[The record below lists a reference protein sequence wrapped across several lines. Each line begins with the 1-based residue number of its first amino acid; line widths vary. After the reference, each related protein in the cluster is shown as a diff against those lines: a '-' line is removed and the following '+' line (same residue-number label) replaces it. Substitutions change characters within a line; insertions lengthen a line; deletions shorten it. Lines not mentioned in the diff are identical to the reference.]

1 MIRFPA
7 IRFPVIRLPVVRIP
21 ATLVRLARGKGPL
34 LGLIAILVLLVWTA
48 AARNDESAPAQPTEV
63 LEAVRLPPRPPPG
76 QDVLTLRQD
85 LSALLNTPSLRRA
98 EWSVLVVSLQEGDT
112 LFAQDETR
120 SLVPAS
126 NMKIATTAAAL
137 HFLGPL
143 FRYQTFVFADGPIEN
158 GVLRGDLILYGTGD
172 PGISDRFYRNR
183 TDVFESFANQIAEA
197 GITRIEGAVIGDAT
211 YFSGPELGPE
221 WDPRDLN
228 EWFAASVSALSFNEN
243 IVTLQILPSARLG
256 FPPRIET
263 IPFGFPLDVSNLAE
277 TVEGRPRPNLWL
289 DRVEPTAQI
298 RVDGEIRQGGPDIWR
313 RLTVPDAAFFA
324 ARALREVLISN
335 GMGVRAPERAIHVAA
350 ESRITGRESWAPV
363 VIDGDEPQLLAYH
376 TSPELLE
383 YLTVVNHESHNLF
396 AETIIKTIGRIA
408 TGEGS
413 FEAGARAVRSF
424 ATREAGVDSDQI
436 MAVDGSGLSKSN
448 RTSAG
453 ALVGLLLHVAS
464 SDNWDA
470 FVSTLPEAGRRSLR
484 RMYGTRAARNLRA
497 KTGTIDGVS
506 ALTGIVTTRD
516 GETLLFSILSNELRS
531 TGAAKRVEDRIGAR
545 LAEFRRDV
553 VPAPHPASQ
562 GDSARDVG
570 RGVGLGQSLPRADRS
585 LLRSSTP
592 DIVANVLSAVP

>member
-1 MIRFPA
+1 MRFPP
-7 IRFPVIRLPVVRIP
+7 IRFPVIRFPGIHFSRIRFS
-21 ATLVRLARGKGPL
+21 AILKFGTLLHGARRKAVFLGLVAL
-34 LGLIAILVLLVWTA
+34 LGLSVWTA
-48 AARNDESAPAQPTEV
+48 VARNDEPVPPPIAIPEAAPP
-63 LEAVRLPPRPPPG
+63 PPRPPPS
-76 QDVLTLRQD
+76 QAVLTLRRD
-85 LSALLNTPSLRRA
+85 LSALLSTPSLRTA
-98 EWSVLVVSLQEGDT
+98 EWSVLVVSLEEGDT
-112 LFAQDETR
+112 LFAKDEAR
-120 SLVPAS
+120 FLAPAS

-137 HFLGPL
+137 HFLGPA
-143 FRYQTFVFADGPIEN
+143 FRYQTFVFADGPIES

-183 TDVFESFANQIAEA
+183 TDVFEAFADQIAEA
-197 GITRIEGAVIGDAT
+197 GITRIEGAVVGDAT

-243 IVTLQILPSARLG
+243 IVTLQIRPSARLG

-263 IPFGFPLDVSNLAE
+263 IPFGFPLDVSNRAE
-277 TVEGRPRPNLWL
+277 TVQGRPRPNLWL

-313 RLTVPDAAFFA
+313 RLTVPDPALFA

-335 GMGVRAPERAIHVAA
+335 GIGVRAPERAVHVAA
-350 ESRITGRESWAPV
+350 KSRITGRESWAPGL
-363 VIDGDEPQLLAYH
+363 IDGDEPQLLAQH
-376 TSPELLE
+376 TSPKLLQ

-396 AETIIKTIGRIA
+396 AETIIKTIGKIA

-413 FEAGARAVRSF
+413 FEGGARAVQSF
-424 ATREAGVDSDQI
+424 ATKQAGIEDDQI
-436 MAVDGSGLSKSN
+436 IAVDGSGLSKSN

-453 ALVGLLLHVAS
+453 ALVALLLHVAAS
-464 SDNWDA
+464 NNWDA
-470 FVSTLPEAGRRSLR
+470 FISTLPEAGRSLR

-516 GETLLFSILSNELRS
+516 GETLIFSILSNELRS

-545 LAEFRRDV
+545 LADFRRDA
-553 VPAPHPASQ
+553 APTS
-562 GDSARDVG
+562 
-570 RGVGLGQSLPRADRS
+570 
-585 LLRSSTP
+585 
-592 DIVANVLSAVP
+592 

>member
-1 MIRFPA
+1 MISFPRA
-7 IRFPVIRLPVVRIP
+7 RIP
-21 ATLVRLARGKGPL
+21 EIVAHADRFYGPL
-34 LGLIAILVLLVWTA
+34 LGLLTMLVLVVWIATA
-48 AARNDESAPAQPTEV
+48 WNGEPVPVQPIEV
-63 LEAVRLPPRPPPG
+63 LEAVRPPSRPPPG
-76 QDVLTLRQD
+76 QDVLALRQD
-85 LSALLNTPSLRRA
+85 LSALLNTPSLQRA
-98 EWSVLVVSLQEGDT
+98 EWSVLVVSLEEGDT
-112 LFAQDETR
+112 LFARDENR
-120 SLVPAS
+120 LLAPAS

-143 FRYQTFVFADGPIEN
+143 FRYETFVFADGPIEN

-183 TDVFESFANQIAEA
+183 NEVFEAFASQLADA
-197 GITRIEGAVIGDAT
+197 GITRIEGAVVGDAT

-277 TVEGRPRPNLWL
+277 TVVGRPRPNLWL
-289 DRVEPTAQI
+289 DRIEPTAQI

-313 RLTVPDAAFFA
+313 RLTVPDPALFA
-324 ARALREVLISN
+324 ARALREVLISE
-335 GMGVRAPERAIHVAA
+335 GIGVRAPERAVHVAA
-350 ESRITGRESWAPV
+350 ESRITGRESWAPGL
-363 VIDGDEPQLLAYH
+363 IDGDEPQLLARH

-383 YLTVVNHESHNLF
+383 YLTVVNHDSHNLL
-396 AETIIKTIGRIA
+396 AETIIKTIGRVA
-408 TGEGS
+408 SGEGS
-413 FEAGARAVRSF
+413 FEGGARAVQSF
-424 ATREAGVDSDQI
+424 AIREAGIESDQI
-436 MAVDGSGLSKSN
+436 KAVDGSGLSESN

-453 ALVGLLLHVAS
+453 ALVGLLLHVAQ

-506 ALTGIVTTRD
+506 ALTGIVTTQD
-516 GETLLFSILSNELRS
+516 SETLMFSILSNQLRS

-545 LAEFRRDV
+545 LADFRRSV
-553 VPAPHPASQ
+553 APAP
-562 GDSARDVG
+562 
-570 RGVGLGQSLPRADRS
+570 
-585 LLRSSTP
+585 
-592 DIVANVLSAVP
+592 

>member
-1 MIRFPA
+1 M
-7 IRFPVIRLPVVRIP
+7 
-21 ATLVRLARGKGPL
+21 ARARRPFG
-34 LGLIAILVLLVWTA
+34 GLIAGLVLLLWTSQA
-48 AARNDESAPAQPTEV
+48 WEDESVPPQPTEV
-63 LEAVRLPPRPPPG
+63 PETVRPQLRAPPS

-85 LSALLNTPSLRRA
+85 LSALLNTQSLRRA
-98 EWSVLVVSLQEGDT
+98 EWSVLVVSLEEGDT
-112 LFAQDETR
+112 LFALDENR
-120 SLVPAS
+120 FLAPAS

-137 HFLGPL
+137 HFLGPF

-183 TDVFESFANQIAEA
+183 TDVFEAFADQIAEA
-197 GITRIEGAVIGDAT
+197 GITRIEGAVVGDAT

-263 IPFGFPLDVSNLAE
+263 IPFGFPLDVSNQAE
-277 TVEGRPRPNLWL
+277 TVAGRPRPNLWL
-289 DRVEPTAQI
+289 DRVEPTAPI

-313 RLTVPDAAFFA
+313 RLTVPDPAFFA
-324 ARALREVLISN
+324 ARVLREVLISN
-335 GMGVRAPERAIHVAA
+335 GIGVRAPERAVHAPA
-350 ESRITGRESWAPV
+350 ESRITGRESWAPGLG
-363 VIDGDEPQLLAYH
+363 DRDEPELLAHH

-396 AETIIKTIGRIA
+396 AETIIKTMGKVT

-413 FEAGARAVRSF
+413 FEGGASAVRSF
-424 ATREAGVDSDQI
+424 VTGEAGIDGDQI
-436 MAVDGSGLSKSN
+436 LAVDGSGLSKGN

-453 ALVGLLLHVAS
+453 ALVGLLLHVAA

-545 LAEFRRDV
+545 LADF
-553 VPAPHPASQ
+553 H
-562 GDSARDVG
+562 
-570 RGVGLGQSLPRADRS
+570 RGP
-585 LLRSSTP
+585 TP
-592 DIVANVLSAVP
+592 TS